1 MRKSASSCCAD
12 AENDMQ
18 TELRSDTGL
27 PNVKH
32 SPLTR
37 IVLERFTAFEQLD
50 LKLGPGINVFIGANG
65 TGKTHLL
72 KVAYAAC
79 EFKTT
84 NIDYVMGPEGPFYHK
99 LVRVFLPSRNSIQRL
114 VRHSSEDRQAI
125 VEVWRG
131 DRRLRFP
138 VSDEARR
145 MGSFAKLDWPEE
157 VVKSTFIP
165 AKEILSNAP
174 GFRSLYKQHEIHVE
188 EIYSDIID
196 RAYLPPLRKR
206 TNAVRRIEKRLEAA
220 IGGRVTDEGEEL
232 FVENGNGK
240 IEFMLL
246 AEGLRKLGLLWLLV
260 RNGSLP
266 SGSVLFWDEPEA
278 NLNPGLLTVVVDIL
292 LQLQRSGVQI
302 LIATHD
308 YAVLKELELLIEEGD
323 EVRFHAL
330 YRDSTGEVS
339 CESASR
345 PFKLR
350 HSPIAE
356 AFTSLYDRE
365 IQRSL
370 GKRGEFRPEADTA
383 GVGEREWSRA

>member
-1 MRKSASSCCAD
+1 
-12 AENDMQ
+12 MQ
-18 TELRSDTGL
+18 NELQNNTSL
-27 PNVKH
+27 PSPKN

-72 KVAYAAC
+72 KIAYAVC

-84 NIDYVMGPEGPFYHK
+84 NLDYVIGPEERFYHK
-99 LVRVFLPSRNSIQRL
+99 LARTFLPSRNSIQRL
-114 VRHSSEDRQAI
+114 VRHPSEDRQAI
-125 VEVWRG
+125 VDVWRG
-131 DRRLRFP
+131 VRRLRFP
-138 VSDEARR
+138 VSDQARR
-145 MGSFAKLDWPEE
+145 MSSFAKLDWPDEA
-157 VVKSTFIP
+157 VKSVFIP
-165 AKEILSNAP
+165 AKEMLSHAP
-174 GFRSLYKQHEIHVE
+174 GFRSLYQQREIHFE
-188 EIYSDIID
+188 EIHSDIIGHAD
-196 RAYLPPLRKR
+196 LPPLRKR
-206 TNAVRRIEKRLEAA
+206 TNAAVRRIETRLEEA
-220 IGGRVTDEGEEL
+220 IGGRVTVEGEEF
-232 FVENGNGK
+232 FVENGGGK
-240 IEFMLL
+240 IEFTLF

-278 NLNPGLLTVVVDIL
+278 NLNPGLLTVVVDVL

-308 YAVLKELELLIEEGD
+308 YAVLKELELLIAEGD

-330 YRDSTGEVS
+330 YRDSAGEVT

-345 PFKLR
+345 PFELR

-365 IQRSL
+365 IRRSL
-370 GKRGEFRPEADTA
+370 GR
-383 GVGEREWSRA
+383 SR

>member
-1 MRKSASSCCAD
+1 MQNEVKNAPRLPSS
-12 AENDMQ
+12 
-18 TELRSDTGL
+18 
-27 PNVKH
+27 KH
-32 SPLTR
+32 APPLTR

-114 VRHSSEDRQAI
+114 VRHPSEGRQAV

-138 VSDEARR
+138 VSDEAGRI
-145 MGSFAKLDWPEE
+145 GSFAKLDWPDD
-157 VVKSTFIP
+157 VVKSVFIP
-165 AKEILSNAP
+165 AKEMLSHAP
-174 GFRSLYKQHEIHVE
+174 GFRSLYEQREIHFE
-188 EIYSDIID
+188 EIHSDVID
-196 RAYLPPLRKR
+196 HAYLPPLRRQK
-206 TNAVRRIEKRLEAA
+206 NAVVRDIEKRLEDA
-220 IGGRVTDEGEEL
+220 IGGRVAVEGEE
-232 FVENGNGK
+232 FFIENGNGK
-240 IEFMLL
+240 VEFTLL

-266 SGSVLFWDEPEA
+266 NGSVLFWDEPEA
-278 NLNPGLLTVVVDIL
+278 NLNPGLLTVVVDVL

-330 YRDSTGEVS
+330 YRDSAGEVS

-345 PFKLR
+345 PFELL

-370 GKRGEFRPEADTA
+370 GN
-383 GVGEREWSRA
+383 VGEREWSRA

>member
-18 TELRSDTGL
+18 TEIRNDTGL
-27 PNVKH
+27 PNANH

-50 LKLGPGINVFIGANG
+50 LNLGPGINVFIGASG

-84 NIDYVMGPEGPFYHK
+84 NIDYVIGPEEPFYHK

-114 VRHSSEDRQAI
+114 VRHPSEDRQAI
-125 VEVWRG
+125 VDVWRG

-138 VSDEARR
+138 VSDDARR
-145 MGSFAKLDWPEE
+145 MSSFARLDWLEE

-220 IGGRVTDEGEEL
+220 IG
-232 FVENGNGK
+232 
-240 IEFMLL
+240 
-246 AEGLRKLGLLWLLV
+246 
-260 RNGSLP
+260 
-266 SGSVLFWDEPEA
+266 
-278 NLNPGLLTVVVDIL
+278 
-292 LQLQRSGVQI
+292 
-302 LIATHD
+302 
-308 YAVLKELELLIEEGD
+308 
-323 EVRFHAL
+323 
-330 YRDSTGEVS
+330 
-339 CESASR
+339 
-345 PFKLR
+345 
-350 HSPIAE
+350 
-356 AFTSLYDRE
+356 
-365 IQRSL
+365 
-370 GKRGEFRPEADTA
+370 A
-383 GVGEREWSRA
+383 G

>member
-1 MRKSASSCCAD
+1 MQNEVKNAPRLPSS
-12 AENDMQ
+12 
-18 TELRSDTGL
+18 
-27 PNVKH
+27 KH
-32 SPLTR
+32 APPLTR

-50 LKLGPGINVFIGANG
+50 LKLVPGINVFIGANG

-84 NIDYVMGPEGPFYHK
+84 NIDYVMGPEEPFYHK

-114 VRHSSEDRQAI
+114 VRHPSEDRQAI
-125 VEVWRG
+125 VDVWRG
-131 DRRLRFP
+131 SLRLRFP

-232 FVENGNGK
+232 FVENGNSK

-339 CESASR
+339 CESASQ
-345 PFKLR
+345 PFELR

-370 GKRGEFRPEADTA
+370 G
-383 GVGEREWSRA
+383 SR

>member
-1 MRKSASSCCAD
+1 
-12 AENDMQ
+12 
-18 TELRSDTGL
+18 
-27 PNVKH
+27 
-32 SPLTR
+32 
-37 IVLERFTAFEQLD
+37 
-50 LKLGPGINVFIGANG
+50 
-65 TGKTHLL
+65 
-72 KVAYAAC
+72 
-79 EFKTT
+79 
-84 NIDYVMGPEGPFYHK
+84 
-99 LVRVFLPSRNSIQRL
+99 
-114 VRHSSEDRQAI
+114 
-125 VEVWRG
+125 
-131 DRRLRFP
+131 
-138 VSDEARR
+138 

-266 SGSVLFWDEPEA
+266 NGSVLFWDEPEA
-278 NLNPGLLTVVVDIL
+278 NLNPGLLTVVVDVL

-302 LIATHD
+302 LIATPM
-308 YAVLKELELLIEEGD
+308 I
-323 EVRFHAL
+323 
-330 YRDSTGEVS
+330 T
-339 CESASR
+339 
-345 PFKLR
+345 
-350 HSPIAE
+350 
-356 AFTSLYDRE
+356 
-365 IQRSL
+365 RS
-370 GKRGEFRPEADTA
+370 
-383 GVGEREWSRA
+383 

>member
-1 MRKSASSCCAD
+1 
-12 AENDMQ
+12 MQ
-18 TELRSDTGL
+18 NELQNNTSL
-27 PNVKH
+27 PSPKN

-72 KVAYAAC
+72 KIAYAVC

-84 NIDYVMGPEGPFYHK
+84 NLDYVIGPEERFYHK
-99 LVRVFLPSRNSIQRL
+99 LVRAFLPSRNSIQRL
-114 VRHSSEDRQAI
+114 VRHPSEDRQAI
-125 VEVWRG
+125 VDVWRG
-131 DRRLRFP
+131 VRRLRFP
-138 VSDEARR
+138 VSDQAIR
-145 MGSFAKLDWPEE
+145 MGSFAKLDWPDEA
-157 VVKSTFIP
+157 VKSVFIP
-165 AKEILSNAP
+165 AKEMLSHAP
-174 GFRSLYKQHEIHVE
+174 GFRSLYQQREIHFE
-188 EIYSDIID
+188 EIHSDIIGHAD
-196 RAYLPPLRKR
+196 LPPLRKR
-206 TNAVRRIEKRLEAA
+206 TNAAVRRIETRLEEA
-220 IGGRVTDEGEEL
+220 IGGRVTVEGEEF
-232 FVENGNGK
+232 FVENGGGK
-240 IEFMLL
+240 IEFTLF

-278 NLNPGLLTVVVDIL
+278 NLNPVLLTVVVDVL

-330 YRDSTGEVS
+330 YRDSAGEVS

-345 PFKLR
+345 PFDLR

-365 IQRSL
+365 IRRSL
-370 GKRGEFRPEADTA
+370 GR
-383 GVGEREWSRA
+383 SR